1 MRRIYRMYLLCK
13 RFLLHYTGRCRRGL
27 GPALAVGAMGA
38 LWILTKPLEDIRDA
52 LRDIRDTIR
61 EYLEKRD

>member
-1 MRRIYRMYLLCK
+1 MNLL
-13 RFLLHYTGRCRRGL
+13 RAVL
-27 GPALAVGAMGA
+27 LAVGAMGV

-61 EYLEKRD
+61 EYLEERDN